1 MTVELSKKIKVPEQS
16 DESFWSYGMDL
27 GDGCGK
33 VTETERT
40 ADVRLQC
47 RGSAAACSN
56 GSQSRHTADINL
68 QSPDKIDNK
77 NFS

>member
-1 MTVELSKKIKVPEQS
+1 MIRVW
-16 DESFWSYGMDL
+16 DMDL

-40 ADVRLQC
+40 VDVRLQC
-47 RGSAAACSN
+47 RCIAAACSN
-56 GSQSRHTADINL
+56 GSQSRHTADIKL
-68 QSPDKIDNK
+68 QSPDKMDNK